1 MVKQG
6 WESVK
11 VKGDELLGR
20 MRQLVHEGNVRR
32 IIVKQRGRTVAEF
45 PLSVGVVGAV
55 TSPVLAAVGALAALV
70 TECTLEIYRVE
81 DEKPAKPKA
90 GSKAS
95 R

>member
-1 MVKQG
+1 MVKRG

-20 MRQLVHEGNVRR
+20 MRQLVHEGKVRR

-55 TSPVLAAVGALAALV
+55 TSPVLAAVGALAALM
-70 TECTLEIYRVE
+70 TDCTLEIYRVE
-81 DEKPAKPKA
+81 EPKPAKPKA